1 MVSFI
6 QPDIGAGCQKLSQE
20 TWWKKLEGIVL
31 DRVMRSTQSRT
42 AGSVAHGRAENER
55 MTHPVRFAMLLLLGA
70 PAAFADDAASL
81 VLEATYT
88 GELWRQVSGGLA
100 TGERYLDNLDLTLA
114 ADGEALLGLEG
125 LQFFGYVLYNNGHVF
140 CEELSGSAQCVSNI
154 EATPALRLY
163 ELWTE
168 WQLGAQGQSV
178 RFGLYDLNS
187 EFDSID
193 TTSLFITPSQG
204 IGPDLSQT
212 GEHGPSIFPETSFGV
227 RALKSVG
234 AWTVQ
239 TAALNP
245 VTEGVLLI
253 GEANYRPESGLRIG
267 GGYWHY
273 TSDHN
278 AGAYGIVESPALIAD
293 AEDRGLRLYAR
304 VGRADPDINPI
315 ATYFGG
321 GVVYSMLSSAQ
332 REHQIGFAVANAVAI
347 ERNYELTYRIA
358 VADWLA
364 LQSDVQYVQPEMP
377 WAVDAG
383 WAVGLRFE
391 IGSRW
396 AR

>member
-1 MVSFI
+1 MI
-6 QPDIGAGCQKLSQE
+6 
-20 TWWKKLEGIVL
+20 
-31 DRVMRSTQSRT
+31 RSTQSRT
-42 AGSVAHGRAENER
+42 AGSVADGRAENER
-55 MTHPVRFAMLLLLGA
+55 MKNPGRFAMLLLLCA
-70 PAAFADDAASL
+70 PVAFAGDAENV

-88 GELWRQVSGGLA
+88 GEILRQVSGGLA

-114 ADGEALLGLEG
+114 ANGEALLGLEG

-140 CEELSGSAQCVSNI
+140 CEELNGSAQCISNI
-154 EATPALRLY
+154 EATRALRLY

-168 WQLGAQGQSV
+168 WQLGAAGQSV

-187 EFDSID
+187 EFDSIEAA
-193 TTSLFITPSQG
+193 SVFITPSQG
-204 IGPDLSQT
+204 IGTDLSQT

-227 RALKSVG
+227 RAMKSAG

-245 VTEGVLLI
+245 VSAGLLLI
-253 GEANYRPESGLRIG
+253 GEVNYRPESGLRVG

-273 TSDHN
+273 TNDHN
-278 AGAYGIVESPALIAD
+278 AGGYLIVESPAFITD
-293 AEDRGLRLYAR
+293 AEGRGLRMYVRA
-304 VGRADPDINPI
+304 GRADPDLNPI
-315 ATYFGG
+315 ATYLGG

-332 REHQIGFAVANAVAI
+332 REHQIGFAIANAVAI

-364 LQSDVQYVQPEMP
+364 LQSDVQYVD
-377 WAVDAG
+377 AYVNAG
-383 WAVGLRFE
+383 WVVGLRFE
-391 IGSRW
+391 IGGRW